1 MKTLLMPALRYV
13 SLLLLGIM
21 LISCKSGQ
29 AVARTEKVRKL
40 NTRQI
45 VKNYRPGPQDYSTL
59 SGRVKVDY
67 IEGGTRRST
76 TLSFR
81 MQKDSVI
88 WLSAPLGMV
97 KALITPTEFQFYN
110 RLENTYFEGDFA
122 YLQDIAGVQLDFDL
136 LEALLFGESMLN
148 LDEGKFRSEILDGN
162 YALSPREGYQG
173 FDLKIFLDPVHFRVS
188 RQYVADPLSRDS
200 LRIFYRY
207 GSNRRGLP
215 EELNAQ
221 VDYGSTERQIRL
233 EYKNL
238 EKNRNLRYPYRVP
251 RGFKKIEI
259 RP

>member
-1 MKTLLMPALRYV
+1 MKTLLMPVFRYIMLLFIG
-13 SLLLLGIM
+13 SLLF
-21 LISCKSGQ
+21 SCKSSQ
-29 AVARTEKVRKL
+29 AVAGTEKVRKL

-45 VKNYRPGPQDYSTL
+45 VKNYRPGQQDYSTL

-67 IEGGTRRST
+67 IESGKRRST

-122 YLQDIAGVQLDFDL
+122 YLQEIAGVELDFDL

-148 LDEGKFRSEILDGN
+148 LDEGKFQSEILDGN
-162 YALSPREGYQG
+162 YALSPRDGYQG

-188 RQYVADPLSRDS
+188 RQYVADPISRDS

-207 GSNRRGLP
+207 GGNANGLP
-215 EELNAQ
+215 EELSAQ

-259 RP
+259 QP